1 LDYQQQHGI
10 KLGIDLQS
18 NELYYDS
25 NISAGYQKIN
35 SNVYYLDTSFTDSFK
50 PEPNL
55 TGIYIDINGCTK
67 YWDGYE
73 WTEQSYEIVHT
84 FNEINHDTVPTT
96 KAVVDLLNE
105 NNYAQKSYVDDTANA
120 ALLSATTYTDEQI
133 VKSLTSGT
141 VDLTG
146 YATKTDIK
154 TVEDKIPSVLSQ
166 LENNMGF
173 ITANDIPEIPSISR
187 ISDGTICS

>member
-1 LDYQQQHGI
+1 MECI
-10 KLGIDLQS
+10 R
-18 NELYYDS
+18 
-25 NISAGYQKIN
+25 
-35 SNVYYLDTSFTDSFK
+35 YLSK
-50 PEPNL
+50 
-55 TGIYIDINGCTK
+55 
-67 YWDGYE
+67 
-73 WTEQSYEIVHT
+73 
-84 FNEINHDTVPTT
+84 
-96 KAVVDLLNE
+96 
-105 NNYAQKSYVDDTANA
+105 NNYAKKSYVDDTANA

-154 TVEDKIPSVLSQ
+154 TVEDKIPSALSQ

-187 ISDGTICS
+187 ISNGTICSW